1 MALSLHEG
9 IDERRGM
16 VAELDY
22 YCEMPAQSG
31 AAFVLRKGQVL
42 KVQSP
47 HAKQVSDL
55 FCVNFHDRAEV
66 LSTGRTL
73 DYNDSLYITTGQSL
87 YSNRSSVMLS
97 IIDDHCGRHDLL
109 MTPCSLKM
117 FQIVANNEDYHPSC
131 HENLAKNLAEF
142 SISEDHIGG
151 TFNIF
156 MNVQVDLN
164 GKVQI
169 HPPTVQAGDM
179 ISFRAEMDLLV
190 GLTACS
196 HEETN
201 DGVCKSMRY
210 RVET

>member
-1 MALSLHEG
+1 
-9 IDERRGM
+9 M
-16 VAELDY
+16 VAQLDL
-22 YCEMPAQSG
+22 YCEMPPQTGS
-31 AAFVLRKGQVL
+31 AFVLKKGQTL
-42 KVQSP
+42 IVQSP
-47 HAKQVSDL
+47 EAKQVSDL
-55 FCVNFHDRAEV
+55 FCVNLHDHGEM

-73 DYNDSLYITTGQSL
+73 DYNDSIYITSGQKL

-97 IIDDHCGRHDLL
+97 ILEDHCGRHDLL

-117 FQIVANNEDYHPSC
+117 FQIVAGNEDYHPSC
-131 HENLAKNLAEF
+131 HENLAQSLAEF

-169 HPPTVQAGDM
+169 HPPTVQAGDK
-179 ISFRAEMDLLV
+179 ITFKAEMDLLV

-201 DGVCKSMRY
+201 AGTCKPMRY
-210 RVET
+210 CVAE